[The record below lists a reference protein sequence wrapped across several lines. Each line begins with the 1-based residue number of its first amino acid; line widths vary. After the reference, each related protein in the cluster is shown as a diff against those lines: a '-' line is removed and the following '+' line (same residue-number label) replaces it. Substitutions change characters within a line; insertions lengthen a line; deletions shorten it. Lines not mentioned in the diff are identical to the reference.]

1 MALGK
6 VVVVSDSPGAR
17 DYIDDRVT
25 GVIVPPADAEA
36 LRAVILWTLDPA
48 HRDDVRRM
56 ADAAQATALRRFG
69 PDAWVDRL
77 LELAE
82 RVAGARG

>member
-1 MALGK
+1 M
-6 VVVVSDSPGAR
+6 
-17 DYIDDRVT
+17 
-25 GVIVPPADAEA
+25 
-36 LRAVILWTLDPA
+36 ILWTLDPA

-56 ADAAQATALRRFG
+56 ADAAQATTLRRFEA
-69 PDAWVDRL
+69 DAWVDRL